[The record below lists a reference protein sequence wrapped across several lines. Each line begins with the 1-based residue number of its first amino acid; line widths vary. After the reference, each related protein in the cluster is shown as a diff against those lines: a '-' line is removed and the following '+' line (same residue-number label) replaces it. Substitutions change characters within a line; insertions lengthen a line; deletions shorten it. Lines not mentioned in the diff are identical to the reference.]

1 MARGRSGHGSG
12 HVGAEMIFEGDM
24 SFSARLTF
32 GATLT
37 VPKIPADCGLV
48 FDRVDINFPTQEE
61 LKAFCVAGLALI
73 GESALEEADATHLF
87 DWPLELIVDYKHNFA
102 LISAGVVAIKLSIPE
117 LREVGT
123 TGLHL
128 LGLVDGSKEVAQ

>member
-1 MARGRSGHGSG
+1 
-12 HVGAEMIFEGDM
+12 MIFEGDM
-24 SFSARLTF
+24 SFSAKLTF

-48 FDRVDINFPTQEE
+48 FDWVDINFPTQGE
-61 LKAFCVAGLALI
+61 LKAFCVTGLAAI

-87 DWPLELIVDYKHNFA
+87 DWAPLELTVDYKHNFA
-102 LISAGVVAIKLSIPE
+102 LIIAGAVAIKLSIPE
-117 LREVGT
+117 LREVCT

-128 LGLVDGSKEVAQ
+128 LGLADGSKEVAQ